1 MAYRVTLFLMTLVG
15 DLEGH
20 SSNVNLSKCDFS
32 HSCVEV
38 DEIN

>member
-1 MAYRVTLFLMTLVG
+1 MAYRVTLFLTTLVG

-20 SSNVNLSKCDFS
+20 SSIVNFFKCDFS
-32 HSCVEV
+32 HSCVAV